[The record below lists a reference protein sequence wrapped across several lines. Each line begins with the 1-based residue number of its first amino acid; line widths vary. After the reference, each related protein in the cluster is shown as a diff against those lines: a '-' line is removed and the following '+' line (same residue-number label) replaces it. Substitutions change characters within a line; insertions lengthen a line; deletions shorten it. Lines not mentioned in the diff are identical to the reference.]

1 MIQAMRVIQ
10 TVQEM
15 RVVRSE
21 LPGRIGLVPTMGALH
36 AGHEALLARA
46 REECETVIA
55 SLFVNPAQFGPSE
68 DYSAYPRNR
77 TRDLEIFEACGT
89 DLLFEPLLEEMYP
102 AGESTRVDPGP
113 IADVLEGTHRPG
125 HFSGVATV
133 VAKLFNIIA
142 PDAAYFGRKDAQQLA
157 IVERLVRDLR
167 MDIETVRVETVRDL
181 DGLALSS
188 RNANLA
194 DEPRKAAAA
203 LFRALTAG
211 EVAWANG
218 ERSGDELRTA
228 MLSVLSREPLI
239 EVEYVSAA
247 DPVTFEE
254 LDVVDGPALLSLAVR
269 VGGTRLID
277 NIALPDR
284 RGF

>member
-89 DLLFEPLLEEMYP
+89 DLLFEPLVEEMYP

-113 IADVLEGTHRPG
+113 IADVLEGAHRPG

-167 MDIETVRVETVRDL
+167 MDIETVRCGDRTRF
-181 DGLALSS
+181 GRPGAQQ
-188 RNANLA
+188 
-194 DEPRKAAAA
+194 P
-203 LFRALTAG
+203 
-211 EVAWANG
+211 
-218 ERSGDELRTA
+218 ERESGRRT
-228 MLSVLSREPLI
+228 SQGRGRV
-239 EVEYVSAA
+239 VSGAH
-247 DPVTFEE
+247 
-254 LDVVDGPALLSLAVR
+254 G
-269 VGGTRLID
+269 
-277 NIALPDR
+277 R
-284 RGF
+284 RGCLGEWRAFRR